1 MANKD
6 KKKDESSPPRF
17 PFDKMPYQN
26 DDDEQLKD
34 YESDEEL
41 DLGESEKR
49 KRKRTLREERDA
61 GHEP

>member
-1 MANKD
+1 MSKKH
-6 KKKDESSPPRF
+6 KKKPEPPPHF
-17 PFDKMPYQN
+17 PFNKMPYQQ
-26 DDDEQLKD
+26 DTDEQLKD

-49 KRKRTLREERDA
+49 MRRRTLREERNP